1 MHVIAADARHM
12 FWTTPWR
19 GPLRVVNPGLGFR
32 RVGMGQ
38 AEANRLLD
46 VRTGAIASR
55 FVLPLVRVLGGDGP
69 EYAMVG
75 LPIGHQNWTQQ
86 EKDTLFAVGMSPSQ
100 EERNDAALID
110 SLYESP
116 TKPVFKRL
124 RTDAC
129 VQGGRSLPTGATQ
142 GSCPAGSV
150 QYPEDRC
157 VSTTSSIVK
166 GPADCPRGFTYLRRG
181 ECTSI
186 LPPPTRFPTMIPEPP
201 SVIIRSTLD
210 QAFFCADTP
219 RALQWS
225 WSGFTSAAE
234 VYGIRSDAP
243 WREEKPV
250 MENLSVVIHEANR
263 YPFPSPISLLPIVW
277 YHRAIGELAGFIHA
291 GRPLS
296 VQDARDWITLNVLSH
311 YDELSAQVVEHFE
324 ERAEDARRRAI
335 IKAVILGAVGAMIA
349 IALPALVA
357 AGFQAVMTTVDLRR
371 RREAAQD
378 LERVAAEFEATDAGF
393 AAEVKGMVR
402 RLQEQTE
409 ADRAAAAA
417 AAAAPPT
424 APGATEPAGVDTTV
438 LLVGG
443 GVAVAGAI
451 ALALLS

>member
-1 MHVIAADARHM
+1 M
-12 FWTTPWR
+12 FWTIPGR
-19 GPLRVVNPGLGFR
+19 GPLRVVNPGLGIR

-110 SLYESP
+110 AFYESP

-124 RTDAC
+124 RSDVCEGQPLDTA
-129 VQGGRSLPTGATQ
+129 TG
-142 GSCPAGSV
+142 
-150 QYPEDRC
+150 
-157 VSTTSSIVK
+157 
-166 GPADCPRGFTYLRRG
+166 CPRGYQYNGRYQRCDPISVPPPCPTGFVYNRRG
-181 ECTSI
+181 QVCNPPLNAPPI
-186 LPPPTRFPTMIPEPP
+186 ALPKP
-201 SVIIRSTLD
+201 SVIARSGLD
-210 QAFFCADTP
+210 QAFFCTDTP

-243 WREEKPV
+243 WRQEKPV
-250 MENLSVVIHEANR
+250 MENLSVVIGEANR

-277 YHRAIGELAGFIHA
+277 YHRAVGEIAEFIRS
-291 GRPLS
+291 GRTIAWG
-296 VQDARDWITLNVLSH
+296 QDARDWITLNVLSH
-311 YDELSAQVVEHFE
+311 YDELAGQVAEHFE
-324 ERAEDARRRAI
+324 EKAEDARRRAI
-335 IKAVILGAVGAMIA
+335 VKAVILGAVGAVIA
-349 IALPALVA
+349 IALPAIIA
-357 AGFQAVMTTVDLRR
+357 SGFQAAMAAIDAHKA
-371 RREAAQD
+371 REAAKD
-378 LERVAAEFEATDAGF
+378 LQGAADAFAATDAAF
-393 AAEVKGMVR
+393 SAEIKSLVR
-402 RLQEQTE
+402 RLEERAAE
-409 ADRAAAAA
+409 AQRAAAAA
-417 AAAAPPT
+417 AQPGAQPGAQPT

-443 GVAVAGAI
+443 GVAAAGAI
-451 ALALLS
+451 ALALFS